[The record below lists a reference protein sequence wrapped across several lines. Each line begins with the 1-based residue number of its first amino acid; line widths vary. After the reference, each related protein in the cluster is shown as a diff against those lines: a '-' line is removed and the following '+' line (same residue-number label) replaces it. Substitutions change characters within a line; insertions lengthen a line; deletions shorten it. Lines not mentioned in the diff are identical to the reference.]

1 MSEWSTSQL
10 GELAE
15 NISRPFKFSGKEK
28 VIFINTGDV
37 LEGKFLHN
45 EYSLVKG
52 LPGQAKKAIKKG
64 DILYSEIRPG
74 NKRYVFV
81 GFDAEDYVVSTKFMV
96 VKANDNI
103 LPEFLYL
110 ILTGRSCEQEFKIIA
125 ESRSG
130 TFPQITFD
138 SVSYYPVRYP
148 EKTVQRRIVEIAS
161 SISKKIELNR
171 QINQTLEKIAQAI
184 FKSWFVNF
192 EPVQAKIQAKQNG
205 QDLERAAMRAIS
217 GKTDEQLDQLS
228 PDQLQQLI
236 TTAALFS
243 DELEESELGEIPRGW
258 SVEEV
263 GSYGKVIT
271 GKTPQKKIEG
281 AYSSVG
287 LSFIT
292 PTDIEDD
299 VFVIHTNRFLTV
311 AGVASV
317 KKYCIPSGTICV
329 TCIGSQMGKTII
341 ASSDSYTNQQIN
353 SIIVDDD
360 QVRNY
365 LFLNLRGRR
374 KEIFLIGSSGSTMPI
389 INKSTFERLKVLTPR
404 KDLVAN
410 FQNTTDSMF
419 QTILANSEQS
429 RTLIETRDS
438 LLPKLVAGDLFVTQ
452 YQILA

>member
-1 MSEWSTSQL
+1 M
-10 GELAE
+10 
-15 NISRPFKFSGKEK
+15 
-28 VIFINTGDV
+28 
-37 LEGKFLHN
+37 
-45 EYSLVKG
+45 
-52 LPGQAKKAIKKG
+52 
-64 DILYSEIRPG
+64 
-74 NKRYVFV
+74 
-81 GFDAEDYVVSTKFMV
+81 
-96 VKANDNI
+96 
-103 LPEFLYL
+103 
-110 ILTGRSCEQEFKIIA
+110 
-125 ESRSG
+125 
-130 TFPQITFD
+130 
-138 SVSYYPVRYP
+138 
-148 EKTVQRRIVEIAS
+148 
-161 SISKKIELNR
+161 
-171 QINQTLEKIAQAI
+171 
-184 FKSWFVNF
+184 
-192 EPVQAKIQAKQNG
+192 
-205 QDLERAAMRAIS
+205 
-217 GKTDEQLDQLS
+217 
-228 PDQLQQLI
+228 
-236 TTAALFS
+236 
-243 DELEESELGEIPRGW
+243 GEIPRGW